1 MLKLWQING
10 DLVPLSKAQKEVFTS
25 EARFRVLITG
35 RRFGKTF
42 LALNELAKFS
52 RYPKKKVWYIAP
64 TFRMCKD
71 IMLDPLVEK
80 MTKHKWISK
89 VNYSDLTIT
98 LKNKSLIQLRSSD
111 NFNSLRGVGLDFI
124 CIDEFSDVDERAW
137 FEVLRPTLS
146 DKSRE
151 GSALFLG
158 TPRGFGNWSYNLY
171 KRQDNDKNWKSFQFT
186 TLDGGQV
193 SQSEI
198 DQAKNDLD
206 DRTFRQE
213 YMASFE
219 KYSGQIYYNF
229 DREQNVIEHYAPTT
243 NSIHIGIDF
252 NIDPVSA
259 VISEVKQDDL
269 YVYDEIVIYSSNTD
283 ELVEEINNRYSGKHI
298 FVYPD
303 PASKQRKTSAGGRTD
318 LSILKNA
325 GYNVRV
331 RNAHPLIRDRINAVN
346 TKLKNAKGVRTLFI
360 ANNCKNVIKS
370 IERQIYK
377 EGTSL
382 PDKENNY
389 DHMNDALGYL
399 VEFLYPI
406 KRDFKPAPPKRF
418 S

>member
-1 MLKLWQING
+1 M
-10 DLVPLSKAQKEVFTS
+10 PLSKAQKEVFSS

-52 RYPKKKVWYIAP
+52 RYPRKKVWYIAP

-89 VNYSDLTIT
+89 VNYSDLSIT

-124 CIDEFSDVDERAW
+124 CMDEFSDVDERAW
-137 FEVLRPTLS
+137 YEVLRPTLS

-158 TPRGFGNWSYNLY
+158 TPRGFGNWSYNLFT
-171 KRQDNDKNWKSFQFT
+171 KNETDKNWESFQYT

-193 SQSEI
+193 SQNEI

-206 DRTFRQE
+206 DRTFKQE

-229 DREQNVIEHYAPTT
+229 DRQENVIDEYVTTT

-259 VISEVKQDDL
+259 VISEVKQDNL

-346 TKLKNAKGVRTLFI
+346 TKLKNAKGLRTLFI

-406 KRDFKPAPPKRF
+406 KRDFKPSPPKRF

>member
-1 MLKLWQING
+1 
-10 DLVPLSKAQKEVFTS
+10 VPLSKAQKEVFSS

-52 RYPKKKVWYIAP
+52 RYPRKKVWYIAP

-89 VNYSDLTIT
+89 VNYSDLSIT

-124 CIDEFSDVDERAW
+124 CMDEFSDVDERAW
-137 FEVLRPTLS
+137 YEVLRPTLS

-158 TPRGFGNWSYNLY
+158 TPRGFGNWSYNLFT
-171 KRQDNDKNWKSFQFT
+171 RQESDKNWESFQYT

-193 SQSEI
+193 SENEI
-198 DQAKNDLD
+198 EQAKNDLD
-206 DRTFRQE
+206 DRTFKQE

-229 DREQNVIEHYAPTT
+229 DRQENVIDEYETT
-243 NSIHIGIDF
+243 SNSIHIGIDF

-259 VISEVKQDDL
+259 VISEVKQDNL

-283 ELVEEINNRYSGKHI
+283 ELVEEINSRYSGKHI

-346 TKLKNAKGVRTLFI
+346 TKLKNAKGLRTLFI
-360 ANNCKNVIKS
+360 ANNCKNMIKS

>member
-1 MLKLWQING
+1 M
-10 DLVPLSKAQKEVFTS
+10 PLSKAQKEVFTS

-64 TFRMCKD
+64 TYRMCKD
-71 IMLDPLVEK
+71 IMLDPLVDK

-98 LKNKSLIQLRSSD
+98 LRNKSLIQLRSSE
-111 NFNSLRGVGLDFI
+111 NFNALRGVGLDFI

-146 DKSRE
+146 DKSKE

-158 TPRGFGNWSYNLY
+158 TPRGYGNWSYNLFT
-171 KRQDNDKNWKSFQFT
+171 KQETDNNWKSFKYT

-193 SQSEI
+193 SANEI
-198 DQAKNDLD
+198 EQAKQDLD
-206 DRTFRQE
+206 ERTFKQE
-213 YMASFE
+213 YLSDFVN
-219 KYSGQIYYNF
+219 YSGAIYYNF
-229 DREQNVIEHYAPTT
+229 NREENVLKEYIPSSNT
-243 NSIHIGIDF
+243 IHIGVDF
-252 NIDPVSA
+252 NLDPMSA
-259 VISEVKQDDL
+259 VVSEVKQDYL
-269 YVYDEIVIYSSNTD
+269 YVYDEIVIYGSNTD

-331 RNAHPLIRDRINAVN
+331 RNAHPLVRDRINAVN
-346 TKLKNAKGVRTLFI
+346 TKLKNTKGVRTLFI
-360 ANNCKNVIKS
+360 ANKCKNVIKS

-399 VEFLYPI
+399 IEFLYPI
-406 KRDFKPAPPKRF
+406 RTHFSPSPPKRI

>member
-1 MLKLWQING
+1 
-10 DLVPLSKAQKEVFTS
+10 VPLSKAQKEVFSS

-52 RYPKKKVWYIAP
+52 RYPRKKVWYIAP

-89 VNYSDLTIT
+89 VNYSDLSIT

-124 CIDEFSDVDERAW
+124 CMDEFSDVDERAW
-137 FEVLRPTLS
+137 YEVLRPTLS

-158 TPRGFGNWSYNLY
+158 TPRGFGNWSYNLFT
-171 KRQDNDKNWKSFQFT
+171 RQDSDKNWQSFQYT

-193 SQSEI
+193 SQNEI

-206 DRTFRQE
+206 DRTFKQE

-229 DREQNVIEHYAPTT
+229 DRQENVIDEYTTTT

-259 VISEVKQDDL
+259 VISEVKQDNL

-346 TKLKNAKGVRTLFI
+346 TKLKNAKGLRTLFI
-360 ANNCKNVIKS
+360 ANKCKNVIKS